1 MDQAIKKIST
11 YSELQEEKKKLKE
24 EIHYSKEQLLRS
36 LNDTGSI
43 AKNMVLKGVVLP
55 AGIAGL
61 AVAGVK
67 AVQAIRNDHH
77 AESQTIDAYATYDG
91 TQQPGIWQSIKN
103 NLKSN
108 SKWYLRM
115 LPVAVDLIRNYIANR
130 KAQRDSYQNQDLE
143 DAQLYPTESKQA
155 LPVGSR

>member
-36 LNDTGSI
+36 LQDTGST
-43 AKNMVLKGVVLP
+43 AKSLVLKGVVLP

-67 AVQAIRNDHH
+67 AVQAIRHNHQV
-77 AESQTIDAYATYDG
+77 ESQTVDTYATYDG

-108 SKWYLRM
+108 SNWYMRM

-130 KAQRDSYQNQDLE
+130 KAQQESYQNQDLE
-143 DAQLYPTESKQA
+143 DAELYPTESMQA
-155 LPVGSR
+155 LPAGSR